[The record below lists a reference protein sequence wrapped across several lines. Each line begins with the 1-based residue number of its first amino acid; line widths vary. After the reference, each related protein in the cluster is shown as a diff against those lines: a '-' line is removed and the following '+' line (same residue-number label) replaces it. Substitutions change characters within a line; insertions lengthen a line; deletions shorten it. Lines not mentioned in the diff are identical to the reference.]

1 MADILEIMAK
11 LSPQAQHELLDFAEF
26 LQKRYVTDSWPE
38 SQDWR
43 QMSQSALSAYWD
55 NVEDDVYAALL

>member
-1 MADILEIMAK
+1 MADLLEIMAQ

-26 LQKRYVTDSWPE
+26 LQKRNAVNSWPE

-43 QMSQSALSAYWD
+43 QMSQSALSAFWD
-55 NVEDDVYAALL
+55 NAEDDVYAALL